1 MPVIMGTAG
10 HIDHGKTTLVKALT
24 GIDCDR
30 LAEEKK
36 RGITI
41 ELGFAFMDLPPVPG
55 TKGGG
60 PRRLGVV
67 DVPGHERFVKNMVA
81 GAAGIDFVL
90 LVIAADEGVMPQT
103 REHLEICSL
112 LGIKA
117 GVVALTKT
125 DMVEPDWLDMVKEE
139 VANYLQG
146 TFLEGAPIMPVS
158 AHTGSG
164 LDELKLELAKL
175 ADGFAPHRRSDL
187 FRLPVDRVFTMKGYG
202 TVVTG
207 TLVSGKVKVGDDI
220 TVYPG
225 GLSTKVRTL
234 QSHGAQVEEV
244 QAGSRTAVNLAGVE
258 VEELSRG
265 DVLARPGTLFP
276 SLFWDVE
283 LTCLKSSP
291 RSIKHRKEVHFHHGS
306 REVMA
311 RVYLLEGEALEPGQ
325 TAMCRIRFTE
335 PLAGV
340 YGDRVVARSFS
351 PLRTIA
357 GGRLL
362 NPLPHRVKRFSPAVE
377 TLRSLGGESPE
388 AIVLGQ
394 LALAGPAGLS
404 FGQLL
409 VATSLESKAL
419 EKALQLMGGKQEALL
434 VDREARL
441 YVSGQVVQQ
450 LSESLLAHLADYH
463 GREPMKPG
471 VARGGLASTWGRRL
485 PPKLFHFVLEGL
497 LKKGGIAAEAEL
509 LRLPGHRVSLA
520 SDASALREKILAA
533 YVAGGE
539 SPPNLKDVLEPLGV
553 TFKEAAAVFKVLQD
567 EGRLV
572 KVKEEMYYARAAL
585 DAVIERT
592 RAFFATR
599 EEMSPQDF
607 REVSQLSR
615 KYAIPLLEYFDKEKY
630 TVRVGDNRRWRKR
643 QES

>member
-41 ELGFAFMDLPPVPG
+41 ELGFAFMDLPPA
-55 TKGGG
+55 KGGA

-67 DVPGHERFVKNMVA
+67 DVPGHERFIKNMVA
-81 GAAGIDFVL
+81 GAAGIDFVM

-112 LGIKA
+112 LGISA

-139 VANYLQG
+139 VAEYLKG
-146 TFLEGAPIMPVS
+146 SFLEGAAIVPVS
-158 AHTGSG
+158 AHTGQG
-164 LDELKLELAKL
+164 LPELKAELARL
-175 ADGFAPHRRSDL
+175 ADAYEPHRRTDL
-187 FRLPVDRVFTMKGYG
+187 FRLPVDRVFTMKGHG
-202 TVVTG
+202 TVITG
-207 TLVSGKVKVGDDI
+207 TLVSGKIKVGEDA
-220 TVYPG
+220 TLYPS
-225 GLSTKVRTL
+225 GLATKVRTL
-234 QSHGAQVEEV
+234 QNHGVQVEEV
-244 QAGSRTAVNLAGVE
+244 AAGSRTAVNLAGLE
-258 VEELSRG
+258 VEDVSRG

-276 SLFWDVE
+276 SLSWDVE

-291 RSIKHRKEVHFHHGS
+291 RSIKHRKEVHFHHGA

-311 RVYLLEGEALEPGQ
+311 RVYLLEGETLEPGQ
-325 TAMCRIRFTE
+325 TAVCRVRFTE
-335 PLAGV
+335 PMAGV

-362 NPLPHRVKRFSPAVE
+362 SPLPHRVKRFSPGVDI
-377 TLRSLGGESPE
+377 LRGLGAGAPE
-388 AIVLGQ
+388 EIVLGQ
-394 LALAGPAGLS
+394 LALAGAAGLS
-404 FGQLL
+404 FAELC

-419 EKALQLMGGKQEALL
+419 EKALQLMGGRQEAFL
-434 VDREARL
+434 VDREART
-441 YVSGQVVQQ
+441 YVSGKVVQE
-450 LSESLLAHLADYH
+450 LSEGLLAHLADFH
-463 GREPMKPG
+463 AREPMKPG

-485 PPKLFHFVLEGL
+485 SPKLFHFVLEGL
-497 LKKGGIAAEAEL
+497 IRKGAIAVEAEI
-509 LRLPGHRVSLA
+509 LRLPQHRVSLT
-520 SDASALREKILAA
+520 SDAASLREKLLAA
-533 YVAGGE
+533 YESGGE
-539 SPPNLKDVLEPLGV
+539 TPPNLKDVLDPLGV
-553 TFKEAAAVFKVLQD
+553 SFKEAAPVFKVLLD

-572 KVKEEMYYARAAL
+572 KVKEEMYYARAPL

-592 RAFFATR
+592 RTFFAER
-599 EEMSPQDF
+599 EEMTPQDF

-615 KYAIPLLEYFDKEKY
+615 KYAIPLLEYFDKEKL

-643 QES
+643 

>member
-41 ELGFAFMDLPPVPG
+41 ELGFAFMDLPPG
-55 TKGGG
+55 KTG

-81 GAAGIDFVL
+81 GAAGIDFVV
-90 LVIAADEGVMPQT
+90 LVIAADEGIMPQT

-112 LGIKA
+112 LGITT
-117 GVVALTKT
+117 GVVALTKI
-125 DMVEPDWLDMVKEE
+125 DMVEPDWLMMVEEE
-139 VANYLQG
+139 VAVYLKG
-146 TFLEGAPIMPVS
+146 SFLEGAPIMPVS
-158 AHTGSG
+158 AHTGQG
-164 LDELKLELAKL
+164 LAELKAELAKL
-175 ADGFAPHRRSDL
+175 AESYEPHRRSDL

-207 TLVSGKVKVGDDI
+207 TLVSGKVKVGEDV

-225 GLSTKVRTL
+225 GLSSKVRTL

-244 QAGSRTAVNLAGVE
+244 AAGSRTAVNLSGLE

-265 DVLARPGTLFP
+265 DVLARPGSLFP
-276 SLFWDVE
+276 SLSWDVE

-291 RSIKHRKEVHFHHGS
+291 RSIKHRKEVHFHHGA

-311 RVYLLEGEALEPGQ
+311 RVYMLEGEALEPGQ
-325 TAMCRIRFTE
+325 TAICRIRFTE

-340 YGDRVVARSFS
+340 FGDRVVARSFS

-362 NPLPHRVKRFSPAVE
+362 SPLPHRVKRFSPAVA
-377 TLRSLGGESPE
+377 TLRGLGSGTPE
-388 AIVLGQ
+388 EIVQAQ
-394 LALAGPAGLS
+394 LALAGTAGLT
-404 FGQLL
+404 FAQLL
-409 VATSLESKAL
+409 VASSMETKAL
-419 EKALQLMGGKQEALL
+419 DKALQLMGGRQEAFLI
-434 VDREARL
+434 DREARA
-441 YVSGQVVQQ
+441 YVSGTVVQA
-450 LSESLLAHLADYH
+450 LSDGLLAFLGEFHA
-463 GREPMKPG
+463 REPMKPG

-485 PPKLFHFVLEGL
+485 SPKLFHFVLEGL
-497 LKKGGIAAEAEL
+497 LRKGAIAAEQEL
-509 LRLPGHRVSLA
+509 LRLPGHKVSLA
-520 SDASALREKILAA
+520 SDASALRQKLLDA
-533 YVAGGE
+533 YTAGGLT
-539 SPPNLKDVLEPLGV
+539 PPNMKDVLEPLNL

-572 KVKEEMYYARAAL
+572 KIKEEMYFDAASVAGL
-585 DAVIERT
+585 IEKVV
-592 RAFFATR
+592 AFFATR
-599 EEMSPQDF
+599 EDMHPQDF
-607 REVSQLSR
+607 REVSGLSR
-615 KYAIPLLEYFDKEKY
+615 KYAIPLLEYFDKEKL
-630 TVRVGDNRRWRKR
+630 TVRVGDNRRLRKR
-643 QES
+643 

>member
-41 ELGFAFMDLPPVPG
+41 ELGFAFMDLPPAPG
-55 TKGGG
+55 GKGG

-81 GAAGIDFVL
+81 GAAGIDFVV

-112 LGIKA
+112 LGITT
-117 GVVALTKT
+117 GVVALTKI
-125 DMVEPDWLDMVKEE
+125 DMVEPEWLDMVTEE
-139 VANYLQG
+139 VATYLKG
-146 TFLEGAPIMPVS
+146 SFLEGAPILPVS
-158 AHTGSG
+158 AHTGAG
-164 LDELKLELAKL
+164 LPELKAELATL
-175 ADGFAPHRRSDL
+175 ADGFAPHRRTDL

-225 GLSTKVRTL
+225 GLSSKVRTL
-234 QSHGAQVEEV
+234 QSHGAQVEDV
-244 QAGSRTAVNLAGVE
+244 QAGSRTAVNLTGLE
-258 VEELSRG
+258 VEQLSRG

-276 SLFWDVE
+276 SYFWDVE

-291 RSIKHRKEVHFHHGS
+291 RSIKHRKEVHFHHGA

-311 RVYLLEGEALEPGQ
+311 RVYMLEGEALEPGQ

-340 YGDRVVARSFS
+340 FGDRVVARSFS

-377 TLRSLGGESPE
+377 TLRSLGTAAPE
-388 AIVLGQ
+388 GIVLGQ
-394 LALAGPAGLS
+394 LELAGTSGLS
-404 FGQLL
+404 FAELL

-419 EKALQLMGGKQEALL
+419 EKALQLMGGRQEAFLI
-434 VDREARL
+434 DREARL
-441 YVSGQVVQQ
+441 YVSGSVAQR
-450 LSESLLAHLADYH
+450 LSDGLLAHLAEFH
-463 GREPMKPG
+463 AREPMKPG
-471 VARGGLASTWGRRL
+471 VARGGLSSTWGRRL
-485 PPKLFHFVLEGL
+485 SPKLFHFVLEGL
-497 LKKGGIAAEAEL
+497 VRKGAIVAEAEI
-509 LRLPGHRVSLA
+509 LRLPGHKVSLA
-520 SDASALREKILAA
+520 SDAATLRQKLLEA
-533 YVAGGE
+533 YEAGGE
-539 SPPNLKDVLEPLGV
+539 TPPNLKDVLEPLNL
-553 TFKEAAAVFKVLQD
+553 TFKEAAAVFKVLLD

-572 KVKEEMYYARAAL
+572 KVKEEMYFAKAAL
-585 DAVIERT
+585 EAVIERT
-592 RAFFATR
+592 RAFFADR

-607 REVSQLSR
+607 REVSKLSR
-615 KYAIPLLEYFDKEKY
+615 KYAIPLLEYFDKEKL

-643 QES
+643 

>member
-41 ELGFAFMDLPPVPG
+41 ELGFAFMDLPPAPG
-55 TKGGG
+55 GKGG

-81 GAAGIDFVL
+81 GAAGIDFVV
-90 LVIAADEGVMPQT
+90 LVIAADEGIMPQT

-112 LGIKA
+112 LGITT
-117 GVVALTKT
+117 GVVALTKV
-125 DMVEPDWLDMVKEE
+125 DMVEPEWLDMVKDE
-139 VANYLQG
+139 VATYLAG
-146 TFLEGAPIMPVS
+146 SFLAGAPIVPVS
-158 AHTGSG
+158 AHTGAG
-164 LDELKLELAKL
+164 LDALKAELARL
-175 ADGFAPHRRSDL
+175 ADGFAPHRRTDL

-225 GLSTKVRTL
+225 GLSSKVRTL
-234 QSHGAQVEEV
+234 QSHGAQVEDV
-244 QAGSRTAVNLAGVE
+244 HAGSRTAVNLTGLE
-258 VEELSRG
+258 VEQLSRG

-276 SLFWDVE
+276 SMFWDVE

-291 RSIKHRKEVHFHHGS
+291 RSIKHRKEVHFHHGA

-311 RVYLLEGEALEPGQ
+311 RVYMLEGEALEPGQ
-325 TAMCRIRFTE
+325 TAICRIRFTE

-377 TLRSLGGESPE
+377 TLRSLGSAAPE
-388 AIVLGQ
+388 GIVLGQ
-394 LALAGPAGLS
+394 LELAGNGGLT
-404 FGQLL
+404 FAELL

-419 EKALQLMGGKQEALL
+419 EKALQLMGGRQEAFLM
-434 VDREARL
+434 DREARS
-441 YVSGQVVQQ
+441 YVSGQVAQR
-450 LSESLLAHLADYH
+450 LSDGLLAHLADYH
-463 GREPMKPG
+463 AREPMKPG
-471 VARGGLASTWGRRL
+471 VARGGLSSTWGRRL
-485 PPKLFHFVLEGL
+485 SPKLFHFVLEGL
-497 LKKGGIAAEAEL
+497 LRKGAIAAEAEL
-509 LRLPGHRVSLA
+509 LRLPGHKVSLA
-520 SDASALREKILAA
+520 GDASALRDKLLAA
-533 YVAGGE
+533 YEAGGE
-539 SPPNLKDVLEPLGV
+539 TPPNLKDVLEPLNL
-553 TFKEAAAVFKVLQD
+553 TFKEASAVFKVLLD

-572 KVKEEMYYARAAL
+572 KVKEEMYFASAAL
-585 DAVIERT
+585 GAVIERT
-592 RAFFATR
+592 RAFFTDH
-599 EEMSPQDF
+599 EEMTPQDF
-607 REVSQLSR
+607 REVSKLSR
-615 KYAIPLLEYFDKEKY
+615 KYAIPLLEHFDKEKL

-643 QES
+643 